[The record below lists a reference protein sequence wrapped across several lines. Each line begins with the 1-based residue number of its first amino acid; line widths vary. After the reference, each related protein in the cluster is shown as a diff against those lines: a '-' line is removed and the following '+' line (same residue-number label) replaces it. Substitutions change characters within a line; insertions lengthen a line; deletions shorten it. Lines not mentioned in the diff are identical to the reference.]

1 MRPER
6 ISPNAVF
13 SIAHYSEVVIQ
24 PGVEVG
30 IDNVTPEEYARIY
43 ELHTKVASDGTRVV
57 PIPDNKEVTVTI
69 ANGFTVEQ
77 FDIQDIT
84 YASQRDRNG
93 NLGETHIDSV
103 HPNLS
108 DRTFQEA
115 LTSGMQWQGPGFVVR
130 RPAKKP

>member
-1 MRPER
+1 MRPEL
-6 ISPNAVF
+6 SSLNTVF
-13 SIAHYSEVVIQ
+13 YTAHYSEVVIP
-24 PGVEVG
+24 PGGDIG
-30 IDNVTPEEYARIY
+30 IDNVTPEEYARLY
-43 ELHTKVASDGTRVV
+43 RLHTQVAADGAIIV
-57 PIPDNKEVTVTI
+57 PIPDNKAVTVAV
-69 ANGFTVEQ
+69 ANALTVEQ
-77 FDIQDIT
+77 FDIHDLT
-84 YASQRDRNG
+84 YARQRDRNG